1 MDRSDGCCATYHV
14 IRHCHEQIKE
24 QLATSFHFRLHCTAV
39 FEGPSAADDQGEIM
53 RAQFRIVIGR
63 VRVGVTGRR
72 EDCVTLD
79 ARLEPLL
86 AQSKALELWEPIL
99 FGCTLKPC
107 QSGYTLVTRKARRT

>member
-1 MDRSDGCCATYHV
+1 M

-24 QLATSFHFRLHCTAV
+24 QLATGFHLRLHCTAV

-72 EDCVTLD
+72 ENGVTLD

-86 AQSKALELWEPIL
+86 AQSEALELGKPIL
-99 FGCTLKPC
+99 FGCTLRGLVRKWI
-107 QSGYTLVTRKARRT
+107 YMVTRSKRDDVRR